1 MMSKFYN
8 NMKTFVL
15 LSLLS
20 VLILWIGSFW
30 GTGGVVVALVFAVIT
45 NFVGYFFSDK
55 IALMSMGAQ
64 EVGPEHPLY
73 QIVAPLAQRA
83 NLPMPRVYVSPQA
96 APNAFATGRNPKNAA
111 VCATQGLLQMLD
123 RNEVAGVMA
132 HELAHVKHRDILIQS
147 VAATIGAAISSIA
160 YMGMFF
166 GGSRDDD
173 EGGSNPIVALL
184 VLLLGPLAAGLIQA
198 AISRSRE
205 FNADKEGAEIA
216 GDPMYLATALEKI
229 HMGAGQI
236 PMDTNPAFNS
246 MFIAEPLS
254 AMGRGITN
262 LFATHPP
269 LEKRLMNLIGRES
282 SGMLRGGPAMNR
294 PGRRGVGYSY

>member
-15 LSLLS
+15 LSALS
-20 VLILWIGSFW
+20 ALILWIGSFW
-30 GTGGVVVALVFAVIT
+30 GSGGVMVALVFAVIT

-73 QIVAPLAQRA
+73 QIVAPMAQRA

-96 APNAFATGRNPKNAA
+96 APNAFATGRNPKHAA
-111 VCATQGLLQMLD
+111 VCATAGLMEMLD
-123 RNEVAGVMA
+123 RNEIAGVMA

-166 GGSRDDD
+166 GGGSSDDD

-184 VLLLGPLAAGLIQA
+184 VLILGPLAAGLIQA

-216 GDPMYLATALEKI
+216 GSPMYLATALEKI
-229 HMGAGQI
+229 HAGSAQI
-236 PMDTNPAFNS
+236 PMNVNPAYNS

-254 AMGRGITN
+254 AMGRGVTN

-282 SGMLRGGPAMNR
+282 TGMFRGAGREP
-294 PGRRGVGYSY
+294 RRGFGYSF